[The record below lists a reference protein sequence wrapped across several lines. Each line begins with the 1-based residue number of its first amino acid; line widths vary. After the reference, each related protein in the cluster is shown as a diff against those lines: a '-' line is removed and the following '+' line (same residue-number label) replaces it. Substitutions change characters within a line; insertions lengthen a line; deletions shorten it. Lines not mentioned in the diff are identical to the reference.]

1 MVPGG
6 AIAGVGDACQATAEH
21 LAADDRMQ
29 PSIWLERGG
38 RLWCAAATWRRAV
51 TGAGRHA
58 SGAARASAGASA
70 EASPQA
76 TTELIVPGGWTA
88 DGVVTRAFEG
98 AADLIVPDLAAANG
112 SADAACSGARAAPA
126 DGATSQICIP
136 LRSGDR
142 VVGVLDVK
150 LLRPI
155 EAADLDA
162 VRGAADRLGA
172 RIARLGG
179 APPESS
185 AHRLLRH
192 VARLAVLEEG
202 DAIARAIVSGA
213 LELTGLDSSL
223 LVCRGAGGDLEPCSA
238 AGPLGERLA
247 LMPAETLEAIAR
259 RAGAVGARG
268 STVDDID
275 AIPATPGG
283 DLAAV
288 ATAGARTLVALDLV
302 TELESHGL
310 LLLAADRPVA
320 ISGEEGEALE
330 LLALHAAGCLRT
342 AGLVRSLR
350 ERAATDPLTGLG
362 HHATFHEALAASHR
376 RPAATAIVLCD
387 LDSFKRLN
395 DTYGHQ
401 HGDGVLRAVASALS
415 HALRRG
421 DRLFRIGG
429 DEFAALVTVT
439 DEAEAHDAG
448 LRLRQAVE
456 DAGLGVTISVGI
468 AVPRDG
474 EPDAALLARADR
486 ALYRVKASGR
496 DGVVVA
502 AEDPV
507 AIAPPL

>member
-1 MVPGG
+1 
-6 AIAGVGDACQATAEH
+6 
-21 LAADDRMQ
+21 
-29 PSIWLERGG
+29 
-38 RLWCAAATWRRAV
+38 
-51 TGAGRHA
+51 
-58 SGAARASAGASA
+58 
-70 EASPQA
+70 
-76 TTELIVPGGWTA
+76 
-88 DGVVTRAFEG
+88 
-98 AADLIVPDLAAANG
+98 
-112 SADAACSGARAAPA
+112 
-126 DGATSQICIP
+126 
-136 LRSGDR
+136 
-142 VVGVLDVK
+142 
-150 LLRPI
+150 
-155 EAADLDA
+155 
-162 VRGAADRLGA
+162 
-172 RIARLGG
+172 
-179 APPESS
+179 
-185 AHRLLRH
+185 
-192 VARLAVLEEG
+192 
-202 DAIARAIVSGA
+202 
-213 LELTGLDSSL
+213 
-223 LVCRGAGGDLEPCSA
+223 
-238 AGPLGERLA
+238 
-247 LMPAETLEAIAR
+247 MPAETLEAIAR

-268 STVDDID
+268 SAVDDID
-275 AIPATPGG
+275 AVPATPGG

-288 ATAGARTLVALDLV
+288 CAAGARTLVALDLV